1 MTRFYKKGINIG
13 SMFTAKNKKTKM
25 EKKNID
31 NKEEQV
37 NKEENETKKET
48 TETQDKNKEEKD
60 QETKQEEKKET
71 PEDKI
76 EALGNKL
83 NEVND
88 KYLRLYSEFENY
100 RKRVSKERIELISN
114 ASEDVIKDLLPV
126 VDDYQRAIDAIEKIE
141 DDQVKKTL
149 EGLSLI
155 YKKLYSILEKRG
167 LKPIDAKGKP
177 FDENLHEAI
186 AQLPAQSEEDKGKV
200 IDETT
205 KGYYLNNKV
214 IRFSKVVVAI

>member
-1 MTRFYKKGINIG
+1 M
-13 SMFTAKNKKTKM
+13 
-25 EKKNID
+25 
-31 NKEEQV
+31 
-37 NKEENETKKET
+37 
-48 TETQDKNKEEKD
+48 
-60 QETKQEEKKET
+60 
-71 PEDKI
+71 
-76 EALGNKL
+76 GNKL